1 MKFSQQTLISLSV
14 GLMALSMLHCS
25 NDSSNAAKTEKEP
38 VSQAAQETTQ
48 PKAHEAKTVKTYSA
62 ETFYQTTVYS
72 GGRFSHDGSKLLVNS
87 DKDGVFNVY
96 AFAVDGSNVEQLT
109 NSDANAIFG
118 MTFFP
123 QDDRLL
129 YTSDQGGNEL
139 NHIYV
144 RETDGGVKDLTPGD
158 NVKAQFAGWSG
169 DDKSFWVLTNER
181 DNKSFDL
188 YQYDAGDYSRTL
200 VFENKDSLGVSSV
213 SRDNNWVVFTKTRNN
228 ADNNMYLWDA
238 RTPDVAPK
246 LISEHEGN
254 VNFNPLTFSP
264 NSDLLYYLTDEHG
277 EFAQAWTYNL
287 ADGKHEKVL
296 ERSWDISSLYFSKNG
311 TYRVVSINEDARTS
325 IEITRTDNGSKVE
338 LPDLP
343 DGDLR
348 GINFSAD
355 ESYMAFFINAD
366 TSPSNLYTHQ
376 IGSDTVKKLTDALN
390 PAIDPKDLVAGEV
403 VRYPSFDGLDIPAIL
418 YRPWPATA
426 ENKVPAL
433 VWVHGGPG
441 GQSRHGYSATI
452 QHLIN
457 HGYAILRVNN
467 RGSSGYGKTF
477 YHMDDRKHGDV
488 DLKDC
493 VYGRNYLASLDW
505 VDSEKIGIIGGSY
518 GGYMVAAALAFEPEV
533 FDLGIDIFGVTN
545 WSRTLKNIP
554 PWWESFKEYLYA
566 EMGDPA
572 EDAERHKAISPLF
585 HADKITKPL
594 LVVQGANDPRVL
606 QAESDE
612 LVEAVRKNGVPV
624 EYVLFPDEGH
634 GFRRRENRI
643 TASEAYVKFLET
655 HLKHDREPVQ

>member
-1 MKFSQQTLISLSV
+1 MNFSQSKLVSTAACLFAFTMFHCGKDSGSTAKKEHEPAVKEDMQTAS
-14 GLMALSMLHCS
+14 H
-25 NDSSNAAKTEKEP
+25 TP
-38 VSQAAQETTQ
+38 
-48 PKAHEAKTVKTYSA
+48 KTVKTYSA
-62 ETFYQTTVYS
+62 ETFYQTTVYT
-72 GGRFSHDGSKLLVNS
+72 GGRFSHDGSKLMVSS

-96 AFAVDGSNVEQLT
+96 AFAVDGSNVTQLT
-109 NSDANAIFG
+109 QSDANAIFG
-118 MTFFP
+118 IGYFP
-123 QDDRLL
+123 TDDRLL

-139 NHIYV
+139 NHLYV
-144 RETDGGVKDLTPGD
+144 REVDGSVKDLTPGD
-158 NVKAQFAGWSG
+158 KVKAQFAGFGG

-181 DNKSFDL
+181 DEKSFDL
-188 YQYDAGDYSRTL
+188 YSYDAGDYSRKL

-213 SRDNNWVVFTKTRNN
+213 SRDNNWVAFTKTRNN
-228 ADNNMYLWDA
+228 ADNNMYLWNA
-238 RTPDVAPK
+238 RTPGTPPK

-254 VNFNPLTFSP
+254 VNFEPLTFSP
-264 NSDLLYYLTDEHG
+264 DSQLLYYLTDEHG
-277 EFAQAWTYNL
+277 EFAQAWSYHLTT
-287 ADGKHEKVL
+287 GKHEKVL
-296 ERSWDISSLYFSKNG
+296 ERPWDISSLYFSKNG
-311 TYRVVSINEDARTS
+311 TYRVVSINDDARTS
-325 IEITRTDNGSKVE
+325 IEITKTADGSKVQ
-338 LPDLP
+338 LPNLP
-343 DGDLR
+343 EGDLR

-355 ESYMAFFINAD
+355 ESWMAFFVNAD
-366 TSPSNLYTHQ
+366 TSPSNLYTHK
-376 IGSDTVKKLTDALN
+376 IGSNTIQKLTEALN
-390 PAIDPKDLVAGEV
+390 PAIDRDDLVEGTV

-418 YRPWPATA
+418 YRPWPASV

-441 GQSRHGYSATI
+441 GQSRHGYSATV

-457 HGYAILRVNN
+457 HGYAILMVNN

-477 YHMDDRKHGDV
+477 FHMDDRRHGDV

-505 VDSEKIGIIGGSY
+505 VDGERIGIIGGSY

-533 FDLGIDIFGVTN
+533 FDVGIDIFGVTN

-612 LVEAVRKNGVPV
+612 LVDAVRKNGVPV

-634 GFRRRENRI
+634 GFRRRENRV

-655 HLKHDREPVQ
+655 HLKEDREPIQ